1 MQADGALTPLDL
13 SAIAPAGSRGLV
25 AIAVPEPSTWA
36 MILLGFVGLA
46 VLGARKA
53 RAQAPAAAG

>member
-1 MQADGALTPLDL
+1 MQADGTLSSLVDL
-13 SAIAPAGSRGLV
+13 SVTVPAGSRGLV

-53 RAQAPAAAG
+53 HALTAAG